1 MGGGPF
7 LAAQGP
13 FGQGCA
19 AAAVASDRL
28 TTVDIDLSGLT
39 KSHDPDSLIAS
50 TTSTVVN
57 FTATSG
63 SNAGEDWVRW
73 AGPTLVA
80 NTHYRVTIWDTAPA
94 NDRRGI
100 GVGWYDDNIMFC
112 AGFFNT
118 ASGREAF
125 SGNGNIA
132 GPVEDL
138 TAFAHASMT
147 GVSISFTVGTNSLTA
162 LGATFSGI
170 DDAGN
175 VLDCD
180 NMGSGSTTVTLS
192 NGKLGFF
199 ARRGTNNGTKA
210 MSYKIQVESY
220 QPTNIS

>member
-1 MGGGPF
+1 MAYNISGFGTPASPSTGGG
-7 LAAQGP
+7 AD
-13 FGQGCA
+13 
-19 AAAVASDRL
+19 SL
-28 TTVDIDLSGLT
+28 TTTDIDLSGLT

-50 TTSTVVN
+50 TTSSVVN

-63 SNAGEDWVRW
+63 SNAGENWVRW
-73 AGPTLVA
+73 TGPALVA

-100 GVGWYDDNIMFC
+100 GVGWFDDNQMFC

-118 ASGREAF
+118 ASARDAF
-125 SGNGNIA
+125 SANGAIA
-132 GPVEDL
+132 GPVEDV
-138 TAFAHASMT
+138 TAFTNASMT
-147 GVSISFTVGTNSLTA
+147 GVSVSFTVGTNSLTA

-180 NMGSGSTTVTLS
+180 NMGSGSTTITLS
-192 NGKLGFF
+192 NGVLGFF
-199 ARRGTNNGTKA
+199 ARRGTNNGTCA
-210 MSYKIQVESY
+210 MSYKIQVQSY

>member
-1 MGGGPF
+1 MSGAPA
-7 LAAQGP
+7 LY
-13 FGQGCA
+13 
-19 AAAVASDRL
+19 L
-28 TTVDIDLSGLT
+28 TTAPAAPAAGGITTTDIDLSGLT

-57 FTATSG
+57 FTAVTG

-73 AGPTLVA
+73 TGPALVA
-80 NTHYRVTIWDTAPA
+80 NTHYRVTIWDTGPA

-118 ASGREAF
+118 ASAREGF

-138 TAFAHASMT
+138 TAFANASLT
-147 GVSISFTVGTNSLTA
+147 GVSVPFYVGTNSLTA
-162 LGATFSGI
+162 LGATFSGL

-175 VLDCD
+175 VIDCD
-180 NMGSGSTTVTLS
+180 NMGGGSTTVTLS
-192 NGKLGFF
+192 NGVLGVF
-199 ARRGTNNGTKA
+199 ARRGTNNGTCA
-210 MSYKIQVESY
+210 MGYKIQVQSY